1 MKRNIRLSEKLLLIG
16 LIFIFLFMIVHDFI
30 PLGPFNDVEAIL
42 NDRPLKELIFVTIVN
57 AGQILLIIIGVLF
70 FIGKKYPII
79 IKLWLIIHQS
89 CIFIGAL
96 IAWWIPYI
104 FGIGAE
110 QRVERYQ
117 EMFGNTH
124 SFLPIMNGIVPNTIH
139 TIFHFTLL
147 FCIILTIYI
156 CVTNNKSS

>member
-1 MKRNIRLSEKLLLIG
+1 
-16 LIFIFLFMIVHDFI
+16 MIVHDFV

-42 NDRPLKELIFVTIVN
+42 NDRPLKELIFVTVVN

>member
-16 LIFIFLFMIVHDFI
+16 LIFIFLLMIVHDFV

>member
-16 LIFIFLFMIVHDFI
+16 LIFIFLLMIVHDFV

-42 NDRPLKELIFVTIVN
+42 NDRPLKELIFVTVVN

-110 QRVERYQ
+110 QRAERYQ

-124 SFLPIMNGIVPNTIH
+124 SFLPIMNGIVPNTIY

-156 CVTNNKSS
+156 CVTNNNSS

>member
-16 LIFIFLFMIVHDFI
+16 LIFIFLLMIVHDFV

-110 QRVERYQ
+110 QRAERYQ
-117 EMFGNTH
+117 EMFGDTH
-124 SFLPIMNGIVPNTIH
+124 SFLPIMNGIVPNTIY

>member
-1 MKRNIRLSEKLLLIG
+1 MKRNIRLSEKLWLIG
-16 LIFIFLFMIVHDFI
+16 LILIFLFMIVHDFV
-30 PLGPFNDVEAIL
+30 PLGQFNDVEAIL
-42 NDRPLKELIFVTIVN
+42 NDRPLKELIFVTVIN

-110 QRVERYQ
+110 RRAERYQ
-117 EMFGNTH
+117 EMFGDTH
-124 SFLPIMNGIVPNTIH
+124 SFLPVMNGIVPNTIH

-147 FCIILTIYI
+147 YCIILTIYI
-156 CVTNNKSS
+156 FVTNDKSS

>member
-42 NDRPLKELIFVTIVN
+42 NDQPLKELIFVTIVN

>member
-16 LIFIFLFMIVHDFI
+16 LIFIFLLMIVHDFI

>member
-16 LIFIFLFMIVHDFI
+16 LIFIFLFMIVHDFV

>member
-16 LIFIFLFMIVHDFI
+16 LIFIFLLMIVHDFV

-42 NDRPLKELIFVTIVN
+42 NDRPLKELIFVTVVN

-110 QRVERYQ
+110 QRAERYQ
-117 EMFGNTH
+117 EMFGDTH
-124 SFLPIMNGIVPNTIH
+124 SFLPIMNGIVPNTIY

>member
-16 LIFIFLFMIVHDFI
+16 LIFIFLLMIVHDFV

-42 NDRPLKELIFVTIVN
+42 NDRPLKELIFVTVVN

-110 QRVERYQ
+110 QRAERYQ
-117 EMFGNTH
+117 EMFGDTH

>member
-124 SFLPIMNGIVPNTIH
+124 SFLPIMNGIVPNTIY

>member
-16 LIFIFLFMIVHDFI
+16 LIFIFLLMIVHDFI

-110 QRVERYQ
+110 QRAERYQ
-117 EMFGNTH
+117 EMFGDTH